1 MKVLLINPPV
11 RQSQTPQDIPVGLA
25 MIASVTKE
33 AGHKVA
39 FLDLN
44 ANRVPLQV
52 AAEEIMIDDYDIIGI
67 GGLSSQYKDIKNI
80 LPICRQLHPDALIVA
95 GGGFVTYMPDKML
108 RLRQELDVI
117 VIGEGEETWAD
128 LLKEGHHGDFSKVKG
143 IAFKDNNGKIV
154 FTEPRPLI
162 KDMDTLPYPAYELID
177 LDKYSENYQFCLSEE
192 LLANDTRK
200 IHMITERG
208 CPRQCTFCTHNGLSR
223 WDQVVAI
230 GKDKVKQL
238 DDDYGF
244 QQIARFNSPQ
254 FVVKHL
260 KFLVEKFNLGYV
272 FIADEN
278 FTSNRKRTTELC
290 NLMIKEGTPDVVK
303 WGTGGDAASVD
314 DETIAL
320 MKKAGCT
327 FISFGGESASD
338 KVLKYD
344 IQKGT
349 TRKNNQDAVDI
360 MKRQGMEPVMT
371 FMLGNPN
378 ENIDDIL
385 ETTDFFVKNNLS
397 CDPFICTPYPG
408 TKLYLDYEQQI
419 LEQFDERLAEVKKLP
434 KGAIDE
440 DLVAK
445 WKDDALAKFLSSLDD
460 ADALSA
466 TVSQVFS
473 AHDLLGLKALMFT
486 HDIPRL
492 LKTAHN
498 RISAHSQKWADQCP
512 VCNAKEEINQ
522 LREIN
527 EALFTP
533 TATTGESDQI

>member
-11 RQSQTPQDIPVGLA
+11 RQRQTPQDIPVGLA
-25 MIASVTKE
+25 MIASVTKQE
-33 AGHKVA
+33 GHKIA

-52 AAEEIMIDDYDIIGI
+52 AAEEIMLDDYDIIGI

-80 LPICRQLHPDALIVA
+80 LPICRQIHPDALIVA

-117 VIGEGEETWAD
+117 IIGEGEETWAD
-128 LLKEGHHGDFSKVKG
+128 LLREGSHGDFSKVKG
-143 IAFKDNNGKIV
+143 IAFKDNNGKII

-162 KDMDTLPYPAYELID
+162 KDMDTLPYPAYELLD

-192 LLANDTRK
+192 LLSTKRK

-208 CPRQCTFCTHNGLSR
+208 CPRQCTFCTHNGMSR
-223 WDQVVAI
+223 WDQIVSI
-230 GKDKVKQL
+230 GKEKVREL
-238 DDDYGF
+238 DDEFGF
-244 QQIARFNSPQ
+244 QQIARFNSPK

-260 KFLVEKFNLGYV
+260 KFLTEQYNLGYV

-278 FTSNRKRTTELC
+278 LTSNRKRTIELC
-290 NLMIKEGTPDVVK
+290 NLMIKEGLPNKVK
-303 WGTGGDAASVD
+303 WGTAGDAASVD
-314 DETIAL
+314 DDVIAL

-327 FISFGGESASD
+327 FISYGGESASD

-360 MKRQGMEPVMT
+360 MKRQGMEPIMT
-371 FMLGNPN
+371 FMLGNPHEDVN
-378 ENIDDIL
+378 DIL
-385 ETTDFFVKNNLS
+385 ETTDFFIKNNLS

-419 LEQFDERLAEVKKLP
+419 LEQFDERLAEVKNWP
-434 KGAIDE
+434 EGSIDKE
-440 DLVAK
+440 LLAQ
-445 WKDDALAKFLSSLDD
+445 WKEQALDKFLSSLDD
-460 ADALSA
+460 ADVLSA
-466 TVSQVFS
+466 HVSQVFNH
-473 AHDLLGLKALMFT
+473 HDLLGLKALMFS
-486 HDIPRL
+486 HDMPKI
-492 LKTAHN
+492 LKVAHMRN
-498 RISAHSQKWADQCP
+498 WSHDKKWAEHCP
-512 VCNAKEEINQ
+512 VCTAKNEISQ
-522 LREIN
+522 LSQIN

-533 TATTGESDQI
+533 TAATGESDQI

>member
-11 RQSQTPQDIPVGLA
+11 RQRQGPQDIPVGLA
-25 MIASVTKE
+25 MIASITKQE
-33 AGHKVA
+33 GHQIA

-52 AAEEIMIDDYDIIGI
+52 AANEIMIDDYDIIGI
-67 GGLSSQYKDIKNI
+67 GGLSSQYKEIKQI
-80 LPICRQLHPDALIVA
+80 LPICRQIHPDALIVA

-108 RLRQELDVI
+108 KLRPEIDI
-117 VIGEGEETWAD
+117 IAIGEAEETWAD
-128 LLKEGHHGDFSKVKG
+128 FLREGPHGDFSKVKG
-143 IAFKDNNGKIV
+143 IAFRDKNGKII

-162 KDMDTLPYPAYELID
+162 KDMDTLPYPAYELLD

-192 LLANDTRK
+192 MLTTKRK

-208 CPRQCTFCTHNGLSR
+208 CPRQCTFCTHNGMSR
-223 WDQVVAI
+223 WDQVVSI
-230 GKDKVKQL
+230 GKEKVREL
-238 DDDYGF
+238 DDEFGF
-244 QQIARFNSPQ
+244 QQIARFNSPK

-260 KFLVEKFNLGYV
+260 KFLTEQYNLGYV

-278 FTSNRKRTTELC
+278 LTSNRKRTIELC
-290 NLMIKEGTPDVVK
+290 NLMIKEGLPNKVK
-303 WGTGGDAASVD
+303 WGTAGDAASVD
-314 DETIAL
+314 DDIIAL

-327 FISFGGESASD
+327 FISYGGESASD

-360 MKRQGMEPVMT
+360 MKRQGMEPIMT
-371 FMLGNPN
+371 FMLGNPHEDVN
-378 ENIDDIL
+378 DIL

-419 LEQFDERLAEVKKLP
+419 LEQFDERLAEVKNWP
-434 KGAIDE
+434 EGSIDKE
-440 DLVAK
+440 LLAQ
-445 WKDDALAKFLSSLDD
+445 WKEQALDKFLSSLDD
-460 ADALSA
+460 ADVLSA
-466 TVSQVFS
+466 HVSQVFNH
-473 AHDLLGLKALMFT
+473 HDLLGLKALMFSHEMPKILKVAHMRNWS
-486 HDIPRL
+486 HD
-492 LKTAHN
+492 K
-498 RISAHSQKWADQCP
+498 KWAEHCP
-512 VCNAKEEINQ
+512 VCTAKNEISQ
-522 LREIN
+522 LSQIN

-533 TATTGESDQI
+533 TAATGESDQI

>member
-11 RQSQTPQDIPVGLA
+11 RQRQGPQDIPVGLA
-25 MIASVTKE
+25 MIASITKQE
-33 AGHKVA
+33 GHQIA

-52 AAEEIMIDDYDIIGI
+52 AANEIMIDDYDIIGI
-67 GGLSSQYKDIKNI
+67 GGLSSQYKEIKQI
-80 LPICRQLHPDALIVA
+80 LPICRQIHPDALIVA

-108 RLRQELDVI
+108 KLRPEIDI
-117 VIGEGEETWAD
+117 IAIGEAEETWAD
-128 LLKEGHHGDFSKVKG
+128 FLREGSQGDFSKVKG
-143 IAFKDNNGKIV
+143 IAFRGKNGKII

-162 KDMDTLPYPAYELID
+162 KDMDTLPYPAYELLD

-192 LLANDTRK
+192 MLSTKRK

-208 CPRQCTFCTHNGLSR
+208 CPRQCTFCTHNGMSR
-223 WDQVVAI
+223 WDQIVSI
-230 GKDKVKQL
+230 GKEKVREL
-238 DDDYGF
+238 DDEFGF
-244 QQIARFNSPQ
+244 QQIARFNSPK

-260 KFLVEKFNLGYV
+260 KFLTEQYNLGYV

-278 FTSNRKRTTELC
+278 LTSNRKRTIELC
-290 NLMIKEGTPDVVK
+290 NLMIKEGLPNKVK
-303 WGTGGDAASVD
+303 WGTAGDAASVD
-314 DETIAL
+314 DDVIAL

-327 FISFGGESASD
+327 FISYGGESASD
-338 KVLKYD
+338 RVLKYD

-371 FMLGNPN
+371 FMLGNPHEDVN
-378 ENIDDIL
+378 DIL
-385 ETTDFFVKNNLS
+385 ETTDFFIKNNLS

-419 LEQFDERLAEVKKLP
+419 LEQFDERLAEVKNWP
-434 KGAIDE
+434 EGSIDKE
-440 DLVAK
+440 LLAQ
-445 WKDDALAKFLSSLDD
+445 WKDQALDKFLSSLDD
-460 ADALSA
+460 ADVLSA
-466 TVSQVFS
+466 HVSQVFNH
-473 AHDLLGLKALMFT
+473 HDLLGLKALMFS
-486 HDIPRL
+486 HDMPKI
-492 LKTAHN
+492 LKVAHMRN
-498 RISAHSQKWADQCP
+498 WSHDKKWAEHCP
-512 VCNAKEEINQ
+512 VCTAKNEISQ
-522 LREIN
+522 LSQIN

>member
-11 RQSQTPQDIPVGLA
+11 RQRQGPQDIPVGLA
-25 MIASVTKE
+25 MIASITKQE
-33 AGHKVA
+33 GHQIA

-52 AAEEIMIDDYDIIGI
+52 AANEIMIDDYDIIGI
-67 GGLSSQYKDIKNI
+67 GGLSSQYKEIKQI
-80 LPICRQLHPDALIVA
+80 LPICRQIHPDALIVA

-108 RLRQELDVI
+108 KLRPEIDI
-117 VIGEGEETWAD
+117 IAIGEAEETWAD
-128 LLKEGHHGDFSKVKG
+128 FLREGSQGDFSKVKG
-143 IAFKDNNGKIV
+143 IAFRDKNGKII

-162 KDMDTLPYPAYELID
+162 KDMDTLPYPAYELLD

-192 LLANDTRK
+192 MLTTKRK

-208 CPRQCTFCTHNGLSR
+208 CPRQCTFCTHNGMSR
-223 WDQVVAI
+223 WDQIVSV
-230 GKDKVKQL
+230 GKEKVREL
-238 DDDYGF
+238 DDEFGF
-244 QQIARFNSPQ
+244 QQIARFNSPK

-260 KFLVEKFNLGYV
+260 KFLTEQYNLGYV

-278 FTSNRKRTTELC
+278 LTANRKRTIELC
-290 NLMIKEGTPDVVK
+290 NLMIEEGIPNLVK
-303 WGTGGDAASVD
+303 WGTAGDAASVD
-314 DETIAL
+314 DDVIAL

-378 ENIDDIL
+378 ENIDDIC
-385 ETTDFFVKNNLS
+385 ETTDFFVQNNLS

-419 LEQFDERLAEVKKLP
+419 LAQFDERLAEVKKLP
-434 KGAIDE
+434 KDSIDE
-440 DLVAK
+440 ELVTK
-445 WKDDALAKFLSSLDD
+445 WKDEALDKFLSSLDD
-460 ADALSA
+460 ADVLSA
-466 TVSQVFS
+466 TVSQIFS
-473 AHDLLGLKALMFT
+473 PHDLLGLKALMFA
-486 HDIPRL
+486 HDIPKL

-498 RISAHSQKWADQCP
+498 RNWAHSKKWADQCP
-512 VCNAKEEINQ
+512 VCSAKEEINQ

>member
-11 RQSQTPQDIPVGLA
+11 RQREEPSDIPIGLGN
-25 MIASVTKE
+25 IAAITKNE
-33 AGHKVA
+33 GHHIA

-52 AAEEIMIDDYDIIGI
+52 AANEIMIDDYDIIGI
-67 GGLSSQYKDIKNI
+67 GGLSSQYKEIKTI
-80 LPICRQLHPDALIVA
+80 LPICRQIHPDALIVA

-108 RLRQELDVI
+108 QLRPEIDII
-117 VIGEGEETWAD
+117 VIGEGEETWKD
-128 LLKEGHHGDFSKVKG
+128 ILKEGPNGDFAKVKG
-143 IAFKDNNGKIV
+143 IAYRSENDKIIY
-154 FTEPRPLI
+154 TEPRPLI
-162 KDMDTLPYPAYELID
+162 SDIDTIPYPAYELLD
-177 LDKYSENYQFCLSEE
+177 LDKYGKNYVY
-192 LLANDTRK
+192 ADTGGTNMRK
-200 IHMITERG
+200 SNIVTERG
-208 CPRQCTFCTHNGLSR
+208 CPRQCTFCTHNGMSR
-223 WDQVVAI
+223 WDQIVSV
-230 GKDKVKQL
+230 GKEKVREL
-238 DDDYGF
+238 DDDFGF

-254 FVVKHL
+254 YVVDHML
-260 KFLVEKFNLGYV
+260 YLVEKFNMEYV

-278 FTSNRKRTTELC
+278 LTSNRKRTIELC
-290 NLMIKEGTPDVVK
+290 NLMIEKGLPSKVK
-303 WGTGGDAASVD
+303 WGTAGDAASVD
-314 DETIAL
+314 DDIILL

-327 FISFGGESASD
+327 FITYGGESASD

-349 TRKNNQDAVDI
+349 TRKNNQDAVDM
-360 MKRQGMEPVMT
+360 MKRQGMEPLMT

-385 ETTDFFVKNNLS
+385 ETTDFFIQNNLS

-419 LEQFDERLAEVKKLP
+419 LEQFDERLTEARKSP

-445 WKDDALAKFLSSLDD
+445 WKDEALDKFLSSLDD
-460 ADALSA
+460 ADVLSA

-473 AHDLLGLKALMFT
+473 PHDLLGLKALMFA
-486 HDIPRL
+486 HDVPKL
-492 LKTAHN
+492 LKTAHD
-498 RISAHSQKWADQCP
+498 RKWPHSKKWADQCP

-522 LREIN
+522 LRQIN

>member
-11 RQSQTPQDIPVGLA
+11 RQRQGPQDIPVGLA
-25 MIASVTKE
+25 MIASITKQE
-33 AGHKVA
+33 GHQIA

-52 AAEEIMIDDYDIIGI
+52 AANEIMIDDYDIICI
-67 GGLSSQYKDIKNI
+67 GGLSSQYKEIKQI
-80 LPICRQLHPDALIVA
+80 LPICRQIHPDALIVA

-108 RLRQELDVI
+108 KLRPEIDI
-117 VIGEGEETWAD
+117 IAIGEAEETWAD
-128 LLKEGHHGDFSKVKG
+128 FLREGPHGDFSKVKG
-143 IAFKDNNGKIV
+143 IAFRDKNGKII

-162 KDMDTLPYPAYELID
+162 KDMDTLPYPAYELLD

-192 LLANDTRK
+192 MLTTKRK

-208 CPRQCTFCTHNGLSR
+208 CPRQCTFCTHNGMSR
-223 WDQVVAI
+223 WDQVVSI
-230 GKDKVKQL
+230 GKEKVREL
-238 DDDYGF
+238 DDEFGF
-244 QQIARFNSPQ
+244 QQIARFNSPK

-260 KFLVEKFNLGYV
+260 KFLTEQYNLGYV

-278 FTSNRKRTTELC
+278 LTSNRKRTIELC
-290 NLMIKEGTPDVVK
+290 NLMIKEGLPNKVK
-303 WGTGGDAASVD
+303 WGTAGDAASVD
-314 DETIAL
+314 DDVIAL

-327 FISFGGESASD
+327 FISYGGESASD

-360 MKRQGMEPVMT
+360 MKRQGMEPIMT
-371 FMLGNPN
+371 FMLGNPHEDVN
-378 ENIDDIL
+378 DIL

-419 LEQFDERLAEVKKLP
+419 LEQFDERLAEVKNWP
-434 KGAIDE
+434 EGSIDKE
-440 DLVAK
+440 LLAQ
-445 WKDDALAKFLSSLDD
+445 WKEQALDKFLSSLDD
-460 ADALSA
+460 ADVLSA
-466 TVSQVFS
+466 HVSQVFNH
-473 AHDLLGLKALMFT
+473 HDLLGLKALMFS
-486 HDIPRL
+486 HDMPKI
-492 LKTAHN
+492 LKVAHMRN
-498 RISAHSQKWADQCP
+498 WSHDKKWAEHCP
-512 VCNAKEEINQ
+512 VCTAKNEISQ
-522 LREIN
+522 LSQIN

-533 TATTGESDQI
+533 TAATGESDQI

>member
-33 AGHKVA
+33 EGHQVA

-44 ANRVPLQV
+44 ANRVPLQI

-108 RLRQELDVI
+108 RLRPELDII
-117 VIGEGEETWAD
+117 VIGEGEATWAD
-128 LLKEGHHGDFSKVKG
+128 LLKQGPRGDFSKVKG
-143 IAFKDNNGKIV
+143 IAFRDNTGKIT
-154 FTEPRPLI
+154 FTEPRSLI
-162 KDMDTLPYPAYELID
+162 ADMDTLPYPAYELLD

-192 LLANDTRK
+192 LLANNTRK

-223 WDQVVAI
+223 WDQIVAI

-238 DDDYGF
+238 DKDFGF
-244 QQIARFNSPQ
+244 QQIARFNSPE

-260 KFLVEKFNLGYV
+260 KYLVENFNLGYV

-290 NLMIKEGTPDVVK
+290 NLMIKEGTPKFVK

-314 DETIAL
+314 DDVIAL

-338 KVLKYD
+338 KVLKFD

-349 TRKNNQDAVDI
+349 TRKNNQDAIDV
-360 MKRQGMEPVMT
+360 MKRQNMEPVMT

-385 ETTDFFVKNNLS
+385 ETTDFFIKNNLA

-434 KGAIDE
+434 KGSIDE

-445 WKDDALAKFLSSLDD
+445 WKDEALDKFLSSLDD
-460 ADALSA
+460 ADVLSA
-466 TVSQVFS
+466 IVSQVFS
-473 AHDLLGLKALMFT
+473 AHDLLGLKALMFS
-486 HDIPRL
+486 HDIPQL
-492 LKTAHN
+492 LKTAHERN
-498 RISAHSQKWADQCP
+498 WTHSQKWACQCP
-512 VCNAKEEINQ
+512 ICNAKEEINQ

-527 EALFTP
+527 QALFNP
-533 TATTGESDQI
+533 TDIE

>member
-11 RQSQTPQDIPVGLA
+11 RQRQGPQDIPVGLA
-25 MIASVTKE
+25 MIASITKQE
-33 AGHKVA
+33 GHQIA

-52 AAEEIMIDDYDIIGI
+52 AANEIMIDDYDIIGI
-67 GGLSSQYKDIKNI
+67 GGLSSQYKEIKQI
-80 LPICRQLHPDALIVA
+80 LPICRQIHPDALIVA

-108 RLRQELDVI
+108 KLRPEIDI
-117 VIGEGEETWAD
+117 IAIGEAEETWAD
-128 LLKEGHHGDFSKVKG
+128 FLREGPHGDFSKVKG
-143 IAFKDNNGKIV
+143 IAFRDKNGKII

-162 KDMDTLPYPAYELID
+162 KDMDTLPYPAYELLD

-192 LLANDTRK
+192 MLTTKRK

-208 CPRQCTFCTHNGLSR
+208 CPRQCTFCTHNGMSR
-223 WDQVVAI
+223 WDQIVSI
-230 GKDKVKQL
+230 GKEKVREL
-238 DDDYGF
+238 DDEFGF
-244 QQIARFNSPQ
+244 QQIARFNSPK

-260 KFLVEKFNLGYV
+260 KFLTEQYNLGYV

-278 FTSNRKRTTELC
+278 LTSNRKRTIELC
-290 NLMIKEGTPDVVK
+290 NLMIKEGLPNKVK
-303 WGTGGDAASVD
+303 WGTAGDAASVD
-314 DETIAL
+314 DDVIAL

-327 FISFGGESASD
+327 FISYGGESASD

-360 MKRQGMEPVMT
+360 MKRQGMEPIMT
-371 FMLGNPN
+371 FMLGNPHEDVN
-378 ENIDDIL
+378 DIL

-419 LEQFDERLAEVKKLP
+419 LEQFDERLAEVKNLP
-434 KGAIDE
+434 KGSIDE
-440 DLVAK
+440 DLIAQ
-445 WKDDALAKFLSSLDD
+445 WKERALDNFLSSLDD
-460 ADALSA
+460 ADVLSA
-466 TVSQVFS
+466 HVSQVFNH
-473 AHDLLGLKALMFT
+473 HDLLGLKALMFA
-486 HDIPRL
+486 HDMPKI
-492 LKTAHN
+492 LKVAHMRN
-498 RISAHSQKWADQCP
+498 WSHDKKWVEHCP
-512 VCNAKEEINQ
+512 VCTAKNEISQ
-522 LREIN
+522 LSQIN

-533 TATTGESDQI
+533 TATTGESEQI

>member
-11 RQSQTPQDIPVGLA
+11 RQRQGPQDIPVGLA
-25 MIASVTKE
+25 MIASITKQE
-33 AGHKVA
+33 GHQIA

-52 AAEEIMIDDYDIIGI
+52 VANEIMIDDYDIIGI
-67 GGLSSQYKDIKNI
+67 GGLSSQYKEIKQI
-80 LPICRQLHPDALIVA
+80 LPICRQIHPDALIVA

-108 RLRQELDVI
+108 KLRPEIDI
-117 VIGEGEETWAD
+117 IAIGEAEETWAD
-128 LLKEGHHGDFSKVKG
+128 FLREGPHGDFSKVKG
-143 IAFKDNNGKIV
+143 IAFRDKNGKII

-162 KDMDTLPYPAYELID
+162 KDMDTLPYPAYELLD

-192 LLANDTRK
+192 MLTTKRK

-208 CPRQCTFCTHNGLSR
+208 CPRQCTFCTHNGMSR
-223 WDQVVAI
+223 WDQVVSI
-230 GKDKVKQL
+230 GKEKVREL
-238 DDDYGF
+238 DDEFGF
-244 QQIARFNSPQ
+244 QQIARFNSPK

-260 KFLVEKFNLGYV
+260 KFLTEQYNLGYV

-278 FTSNRKRTTELC
+278 LTANRKRTIELC
-290 NLMIKEGTPDVVK
+290 NLMIKEGLPNKVK
-303 WGTGGDAASVD
+303 WGTAGDAASVD
-314 DETIAL
+314 DDVIAL

-327 FISFGGESASD
+327 FISYGGESASD

-360 MKRQGMEPVMT
+360 MKRQGMEPIMT
-371 FMLGNPN
+371 FMLGNPHEDVN
-378 ENIDDIL
+378 DIL

-419 LEQFDERLAEVKKLP
+419 LEQFDERLAEVKNWP
-434 KGAIDE
+434 EGSIDKE
-440 DLVAK
+440 LLAQ
-445 WKDDALAKFLSSLDD
+445 WKEQALDKFLSSLDD
-460 ADALSA
+460 ADVLSA
-466 TVSQVFS
+466 HVSQVFNH
-473 AHDLLGLKALMFT
+473 HDLLGLKALMFS
-486 HDIPRL
+486 HDMPKI
-492 LKTAHN
+492 LKVAHMRN
-498 RISAHSQKWADQCP
+498 WSHDKKWAEHCP
-512 VCNAKEEINQ
+512 VCTAKNEISQ
-522 LREIN
+522 LSQIN

-533 TATTGESDQI
+533 TAATGESDQI

>member
-11 RQSQTPQDIPVGLA
+11 RQRQEPSDIPIGLGN
-25 MIASVTKE
+25 IAAITRDE
-33 AGHKVA
+33 GHHIA

-52 AAEEIMIDDYDIIGI
+52 AADEIAIDDYDIIGI
-67 GGLSSQYKDIKNI
+67 GGLSSQYKEIKTI
-80 LPICRQLHPDALIVA
+80 LPVCRQIHPDALIVA

-108 RLRQELDVI
+108 QLRPEIDVI
-117 VIGEGEETWAD
+117 VIGEGEETWKD
-128 LLKEGHHGDFSKVKG
+128 ILKEGLHGDFAKVKG
-143 IAFKDNNGKIV
+143 IAYRSENGKIIY
-154 FTEPRPLI
+154 TEPRPLI
-162 KDMDTLPYPAYELID
+162 SDIDKIPYPAYELLD
-177 LDKYSENYQFCLSEE
+177 LDKYGKNYVY
-192 LLANDTRK
+192 ADTGGTNMRK
-200 IHMITERG
+200 SNIVTERG
-208 CPRQCTFCTHNGLSR
+208 CPRQCTFCTHNGMSR
-223 WDQVVAI
+223 WDQIVSV
-230 GKDKVKQL
+230 GKEKVREL
-238 DDDYGF
+238 DDDFGF

-254 FVVKHL
+254 YVVDHMLHL
-260 KFLVEKFNLGYV
+260 AEKFNMEYV

-278 FTSNRKRTTELC
+278 LTSNRKRTIELC
-290 NLMIKEGTPDVVK
+290 NLMIEKGLPSKVK
-303 WGTGGDAASVD
+303 WGTAGDAASVD
-314 DETIAL
+314 DDIISL

-327 FISFGGESASD
+327 FITYGGESASD

-349 TRKNNQDAVDI
+349 TRKNNQDAVDM
-360 MKRQGMEPVMT
+360 MKRQGMEPLMT

-385 ETTDFFVKNNLS
+385 ETTDFFIQNNLS

-419 LEQFDERLAEVKKLP
+419 LEQFDERLAEARKSP

-445 WKDDALAKFLSSLDD
+445 WKDEALDKFLSSLDD
-460 ADALSA
+460 ADVLSA
-466 TVSQVFS
+466 TVSQVFTP
-473 AHDLLGLKALMFT
+473 HDLLGLKALMFA
-486 HDIPRL
+486 HDVPKL
-492 LKTAHN
+492 LKTAHD
-498 RISAHSQKWADQCP
+498 RKWPHSQKWADQCP

-522 LREIN
+522 LRQIN

>member
-11 RQSQTPQDIPVGLA
+11 RQRQAPSDIPIGLGN
-25 MIASVTKE
+25 IAAITRDE
-33 AGHKVA
+33 GHHIA

-52 AAEEIMIDDYDIIGI
+52 AADEIAIDDYDIIGI
-67 GGLSSQYKDIKNI
+67 GGLSSQYKEIKTI
-80 LPICRQLHPDALIVA
+80 LPVCRQIHPDALIVA

-108 RLRQELDVI
+108 QLRPEIDVI
-117 VIGEGEETWAD
+117 VIGEGEETWKD
-128 LLKEGHHGDFSKVKG
+128 ILKEGPHGDFAKVKG
-143 IAFKDNNGKIV
+143 IAYRSENGKIIY
-154 FTEPRPLI
+154 TEPRPLI
-162 KDMDTLPYPAYELID
+162 SDIDKIPYPAYELLD
-177 LDKYSENYQFCLSEE
+177 LDKYGKNYVY
-192 LLANDTRK
+192 ADTGGTNMRK
-200 IHMITERG
+200 SNIVTERG
-208 CPRQCTFCTHNGLSR
+208 CPRQCTFCTHNGMSR
-223 WDQVVAI
+223 WDQIVSI
-230 GKDKVKQL
+230 GKEKVREL
-238 DDDYGF
+238 DDDFGF

-254 FVVKHL
+254 YVVDHMLHL
-260 KFLVEKFNLGYV
+260 AEKFNMEYV

-278 FTSNRKRTTELC
+278 LTSNRKRTIELC
-290 NLMIKEGTPDVVK
+290 NLMIEKGLPSKVK
-303 WGTGGDAASVD
+303 WGTAGDAASVD
-314 DETIAL
+314 DDIISL

-327 FISFGGESASD
+327 FITYGGESASD

-349 TRKNNQDAVDI
+349 TRKNNQDAVDM
-360 MKRQGMEPVMT
+360 MKRQGMEPLMT

-385 ETTDFFVKNNLS
+385 ETTDFFIQNNLS

-419 LEQFDERLAEVKKLP
+419 LEQFDERLAEVRKSP

-445 WKDDALAKFLSSLDD
+445 WKDEALDKFLSSLDD
-460 ADALSA
+460 ADVLSA
-466 TVSQVFS
+466 TVSQVFTQ
-473 AHDLLGLKALMFT
+473 HDLLGLKALMFA
-486 HDIPRL
+486 HDVPKL
-492 LKTAHN
+492 LKTAHD
-498 RISAHSQKWADQCP
+498 RKWPHSQKWADQCP

-522 LREIN
+522 LRQIN
-527 EALFTP
+527 EALFAP

>member
-1 MKVLLINPPV
+1 M
-11 RQSQTPQDIPVGLA
+11 RQRQTPQDIPVGLA
-25 MIASVTKE
+25 MIAAVTKQE
-33 AGHKVA
+33 GHQIA

-52 AAEEIMIDDYDIIGI
+52 AADEIAIDDYDIIGI
-67 GGLSSQYKDIKNI
+67 GGLSSQYKDIKQI
-80 LPICRQLHPDALIVA
+80 LPICRQIHPDALIVA

-108 RLRQELDVI
+108 RIRPEIDI
-117 VIGEGEETWAD
+117 ITIGEAEETWAE
-128 LLKEGHHGDFSKVKG
+128 LLSEAAKGDYTKVKG
-143 IAFKDNNGKIV
+143 IAYRSCDNKIM

-162 KDMDTLPYPAYELID
+162 ADMDTLPYPAYELID

-192 LLANDTRK
+192 LLTTKRK

-208 CPRQCTFCTHNGLSR
+208 CPRQCTFCTHNGMSR
-223 WDQVVAI
+223 WDQLVSV

-238 DDDYGF
+238 DKDFGF

-254 FVVKHL
+254 FVVKHM
-260 KFLVEKFNLGYV
+260 KHLVEEYDLGYV

-278 FTSNRKRTTELC
+278 LTSNRKRTIELC
-290 NLMIKEGTPDVVK
+290 NLMIEEGLPDKVK
-303 WGTGGDAASVD
+303 WGTAGDAASVD
-314 DETIAL
+314 DDIIEL

-327 FISFGGESASD
+327 FITFGGESASD

-349 TRKNNQDAVDI
+349 TRKNNQEAVDV
-360 MKRQGMEPVMT
+360 MQRQGMEPIMT

-378 ENIDDIL
+378 ENIDDIC
-385 ETTDFFVKNNLS
+385 ETTDFFIQNNLQ

-419 LEQFDERLAEVKKLP
+419 LEQFDERLAEIKNLP

-440 DLVAK
+440 NLIAK
-445 WKDDALAKFLSSLDD
+445 WKDEALDKFLSSLDD
-460 ADALSA
+460 ADVLSA

-473 AHDLLGLKALMFT
+473 PHDLLGLKALMFS
-486 HDIPRL
+486 HDIPKL
-492 LKTAHN
+492 LKTAHQRN
-498 RISAHSQKWADQCP
+498 WSHSQKWTPQCP
-512 VCNAKEEINQ
+512 ICCAKEEVNE
-522 LREIN
+522 LRKIN
-527 EALFTP
+527 EALFNP
-533 TATTGESDQI
+533 TEKTGESNFT

>member
-11 RQSQTPQDIPVGLA
+11 RQRQEPSDIPIGLGN
-25 MIASVTKE
+25 IAAITRDE
-33 AGHKVA
+33 GHHIA

-52 AAEEIMIDDYDIIGI
+52 AADEIAIDDYDIIGI
-67 GGLSSQYKDIKNI
+67 GGLSSQYKEIKTI
-80 LPICRQLHPDALIVA
+80 LPVCRQIHPDALIVA

-108 RLRQELDVI
+108 QLRPEIDVI
-117 VIGEGEETWAD
+117 VIGEGEETWKD
-128 LLKEGHHGDFSKVKG
+128 ILKEGPHGDFAKVKG
-143 IAFKDNNGKIV
+143 IAYRSENGKIIY
-154 FTEPRPLI
+154 TEPRPLI
-162 KDMDTLPYPAYELID
+162 SDIDKIPYPAYELLD
-177 LDKYSENYQFCLSEE
+177 LDKYGKYYVY
-192 LLANDTRK
+192 ADTGGTNMRK
-200 IHMITERG
+200 SNIVTERG
-208 CPRQCTFCTHNGLSR
+208 CPRQCTFCTHNGMSR
-223 WDQVVAI
+223 WDQIVSI
-230 GKDKVKQL
+230 GKEKVREL
-238 DDDYGF
+238 DDDFGF

-254 FVVKHL
+254 YVVDHMLHL
-260 KFLVEKFNLGYV
+260 AEKFNMEYV

-278 FTSNRKRTTELC
+278 LTSNRKRTIELC
-290 NLMIKEGTPDVVK
+290 NLMIEKGLPSKVK
-303 WGTGGDAASVD
+303 WGTAGDAASVD
-314 DETIAL
+314 DDIISL

-327 FISFGGESASD
+327 FITYGGESASD

-349 TRKNNQDAVDI
+349 TRKNNQDAVDV
-360 MKRQGMEPVMT
+360 MKRQGMEPLMT

-385 ETTDFFVKNNLS
+385 ETTDFFIQNNLS

-419 LEQFDERLAEVKKLP
+419 LEQFDERLAEVRKSP

-445 WKDDALAKFLSSLDD
+445 WKDEALDKFLSSLDD
-460 ADALSA
+460 ADVLSA
-466 TVSQVFS
+466 TVSQVFTQ
-473 AHDLLGLKALMFT
+473 HDLLGLKALMFA
-486 HDIPRL
+486 HDVPKL
-492 LKTAHN
+492 LKTAHD
-498 RISAHSQKWADQCP
+498 RKWPHSQKWADQCP

-522 LREIN
+522 LRQIN
-527 EALFTP
+527 EALFAP